1 MALEQHETSDP
12 KKPNPYNPY
21 LKYSSLAIQMVVVI
35 GLFGW
40 LGYKLDRYFE
50 FQFPVFLL
58 TFTMLAFAGML
69 YQLYRSLDKS

>member
-1 MALEQHETSDP
+1 MALEQHDPSAP
-12 KKPNPYNPY
+12 KKPNPYNTY

-40 LGYKLDRYFE
+40 LGYKLDHYLE

-58 TFTMLAFAGML
+58 TFIMLAFAGMV